1 MIMLHNL
8 LQNRHLILAS
18 GSPRRKSFLQD
29 LGLKFEI
36 RIKEMVESYPISL
49 KGEEISEY
57 LAKLKA
63 APFLEELKENDI
75 LITADTIVWLEG
87 NALGK
92 PKSKDEARKM
102 LRSLSNKTH
111 EVISSIAL
119 TTTRK
124 QVILS
129 DMTSVSFKAL
139 SDDEINY
146 YIENFKPFDKAGAY
160 GIQEWLGYIGIE
172 RIEGSYFNVVGF
184 PVQKFYEALHEI

>member
-1 MIMLHNL
+1 
-8 LQNRHLILAS
+8 
-18 GSPRRKSFLQD
+18 
-29 LGLKFEI
+29 
-36 RIKEMVESYPISL
+36 MVESYPHKL
-49 KGEEISEY
+49 KGQEISEY

-63 APFLEELKENDI
+63 TPFLEELKDNEI

-92 PKSKDEARKM
+92 PKNKEEARKM

-129 DMTSVSFKAL
+129 DNDHCEF
-139 SDDEINY
+139 
-146 YIENFKPFDKAGAY
+146 
-160 GIQEWLGYIGIE
+160 
-172 RIEGSYFNVVGF
+172 
-184 PVQKFYEALHEI
+184 

>member
-1 MIMLHNL
+1 MLHNL

-18 GSPRRKSFLQD
+18 ASPRRKSFLQD
-29 LGLKFEI
+29 LGLEFEI
-36 RIKEMVESYPISL
+36 RIKEVVESYPLKL
-49 KGEEISEY
+49 KGQEISEY

-63 APFLEELKENDI
+63 TPFLEELKDNEI

-92 PKSKDEARKM
+92 PKNKEEARKM

-111 EVISSIAL
+111 EVISSIVL
-119 TTTRK
+119 TTTQK
-124 QVILS
+124 QVIVS
-129 DMTSVSFKAL
+129 DRTSVSFKAL

-160 GIQEWLGYIGIE
+160 GIQEWLGFIGIE

>member
-1 MIMLHNL
+1 MLHNL

-36 RIKEMVESYPISL
+36 RIKEVVESYPISL

-92 PKSKDEARKM
+92 PKNKDEARKM

>member
-1 MIMLHNL
+1 MMLDNL
-8 LQNRHLILAS
+8 LKNRHLILAS

-36 RIKEMVESYPISL
+36 RIKEVIETYPIHL
-49 KGEEISEY
+49 KGKEISEY

-87 NALGK
+87 KALGK
-92 PKSKDEARKM
+92 PKNKEEANEM
-102 LRSLSNKTH
+102 LRSLSNKSH

-119 TTTRK
+119 TTIHEQFISSEKTTVR
-124 QVILS
+124 
-129 DMTSVSFKAL
+129 FKEL
-139 SDDEINY
+139 TDQEIHY

-160 GIQEWLGYIGIE
+160 GIQEWLGFIGIE

-184 PVQKFYEALHEI
+184 PVQKFYEALHKI

>member
-1 MIMLHNL
+1 MLNTL

-18 GSPRRKSFLQD
+18 ASPRRKSFLQD
-29 LGLKFEI
+29 LGLEFEI
-36 RIKEMVESYPISL
+36 RVKEVVESYPNEL
-49 KGEEISEY
+49 KGKEISEY

-63 APFLEELKENDI
+63 TPFLEELKENEI

-92 PKSKDEARKM
+92 PKNKEEARKM

-129 DMTSVSFKAL
+129 DKTSVSFKAL
-139 SDDEINY
+139 SDEEINY

-160 GIQEWLGYIGIE
+160 GIQEWLGFIGIE

-184 PVQKFYEALHEI
+184 PVQKFYEALHKI